1 MDKLFQDIRYGLRA
15 LLSKPAF
22 TIVAVL
28 ALALG
33 IGANTAIFSVVNSV
47 LLRPL
52 AYPESERLVM
62 VWEERTSLGFPADTP
77 APANFFD
84 CREQQSVFEDMAAMA
99 DRAFNLTGTG
109 EPEKIEGQRVS
120 ASFFPLFG
128 VAPMRGRAFL
138 PEDDMPESSPVVII
152 GHALWQRRFG
162 GDEGLLNQTISL
174 NGQPHTV
181 VGIMPPG
188 FDFPERN
195 QMWVPI
201 AFSQDE
207 ASRRGSHYLM
217 VVARLKQ
224 GVSLT
229 QAQTEMSAI
238 AARLEQ
244 QYPQTNTALGAK
256 VVPIHEELVGNLRPA
271 LLILL
276 GAVALVLLIACAN
289 VANLLLAR
297 AASRQKEI
305 AIRSALGAN
314 RSRLVRQF
322 LTESMLLSITGGA
335 AGLLLAFAGLKSL
348 TALIPPELFRGR
360 EISMDGSVL
369 IFTIAL
375 SLLTGAIFGLAPA
388 MQAAKINL
396 NETLKEGGKGTVAP
410 SRPRLRS
417 ALVIAEIA
425 LALVLLVGAGL
436 LINSFLRLS
445 NVEAGF
451 KTDNLLTV
459 EVVPQQNKYDTVEKR
474 TAFYT
479 QVLERVGALAGV
491 ESAGV
496 ITNLPLTFKG
506 NNASFT
512 VEGLPEPP
520 PDQVAIAATRL
531 ISPDYFRTM
540 SIQLVSG
547 RGFTRQDINDRAQ
560 VAIISET
567 MARTYWP
574 GEEAIGKRIK
584 IGRYSSTNPW
594 ITIIGVA
601 ANVRQFELETET
613 RPQLYLPYSQL
624 DFFEPRHLVVKT
636 TGDPLS
642 FVASAREAVW
652 SVDRDQ
658 PVSNVSTMETI
669 VSESLAGRRLTMLL
683 LGIFAGLALLL
694 AAVGIYG
701 LISYAVTQRTH
712 EIGIRMAL
720 GANSRNVLGMVVG
733 DSIRMIAI
741 GVGVGLAAAF
751 FLTRFM
757 RSLLFGV
764 SETDPVTF
772 AVIPALL
779 AAVALAA
786 TYIPARRA
794 TRVDPMV
801 ALRHE

>member
-84 CREQQSVFEDMAAMA
+84 WREQQSVFEDMAAMA

-335 AGLLLAFAGLKSL
+335 AGLLLAFAGLKAL

>member
-15 LLSKPAF
+15 LLNKPAF

-52 AYPESERLVM
+52 PYPDSERLVM
-62 VWEERTSLGFPADTP
+62 VWEERSSLGFPSDTP

-84 CREQQSVFEDMAAMA
+84 WREQQSVFEDMAAIA
-99 DRAFNLTGTG
+99 NRTINLTGTG
-109 EPEKIEGQRVS
+109 EPEKIEAQRVS
-120 ASFFPLFG
+120 ASFFPLVG
-128 VAPMRGRAFL
+128 VAPMRGRMFL
-138 PEDDMPESSPVVII
+138 PEDDRPESSRVVII

-162 GDEGLLNQTISL
+162 GDEGLLNQTIL
-174 NGQPHTV
+174 LDGQPHTV
-181 VGIMPPG
+181 VGIMPPD

-207 ASRRGSHYLM
+207 ASRRGSHYLL

-224 GVSLT
+224 GISLA

-244 QYPQTNTALGAK
+244 QYPATNTALGAK
-256 VVPIHEELVGNLRPA
+256 VVPIQEELVGNLRPA

-322 LTESMLLSITGGA
+322 LTESMLLSIMGGA
-335 AGLLLAFAGLKSL
+335 AGLLLAFVGVKSL

-360 EISMDGSVL
+360 EIFIDAWVL
-369 IFTIAL
+369 GFTIAL
-375 SLLTGAIFGLAPA
+375 SLLTGVIFGLAPA
-388 MQAAKINL
+388 IQSAKINL
-396 NETLKEGGKGTVAP
+396 NETLKEGGKGAGATV
-410 SRPRLRS
+410 RPRLRS
-417 ALVIAEIA
+417 ALVIAEIS

-445 NVEAGF
+445 NVEPGF
-451 KTDNLLTV
+451 KPENLLTV

-474 TAFYT
+474 AAFYSEM
-479 QVLERVGALAGV
+479 LERIGALAGV

-512 VEGLPEPP
+512 VEGRPEPP
-520 PDQVAIAATRL
+520 PDQVPIAATRA
-531 ISPDYFRTM
+531 ISPDYLRTM
-540 SIQLVSG
+540 SIQLMSG
-547 RGFTRQDINDRAQ
+547 RGFTRQDINDRAE

-574 GEEAIGKRIK
+574 GEEAVGKRIK
-584 IGRYSSTNPW
+584 IGRYNSTSPW
-594 ITIIGVA
+594 VTIIGVA

-613 RPQLYLPYSQL
+613 RPLLYLPYTQVGY
-624 DFFEPRHLVVKT
+624 FAPRHLVVKT
-636 TGDPLS
+636 AGEPLG
-642 FVASAREAVW
+642 FVAAVREAVW

-701 LISYAVTQRTH
+701 VISYAVAQRTH

-720 GANSRNVLGMVVG
+720 GASSRKVLGLVVG
-733 DSIRMIAI
+733 DSLKLIAI
-741 GVGVGLAAAF
+741 GVGLGLAAAF
-751 FLTRFM
+751 FLTRYM
-757 RSLLFGV
+757 RSLLYGV

-772 AVIPALL
+772 AVIPVLL

-786 TYIPARRA
+786 SYIPARRA

>member
-1 MDKLFQDIRYGLRA
+1 
-15 LLSKPAF
+15 
-22 TIVAVL
+22 
-28 ALALG
+28 
-33 IGANTAIFSVVNSV
+33 
-47 LLRPL
+47 
-52 AYPESERLVM
+52 
-62 VWEERTSLGFPADTP
+62 
-77 APANFFD
+77 
-84 CREQQSVFEDMAAMA
+84 
-99 DRAFNLTGTG
+99 
-109 EPEKIEGQRVS
+109 
-120 ASFFPLFG
+120 
-128 VAPMRGRAFL
+128 
-138 PEDDMPESSPVVII
+138 
-152 GHALWQRRFG
+152 
-162 GDEGLLNQTISL
+162 
-174 NGQPHTV
+174 
-181 VGIMPPG
+181 
-188 FDFPERN
+188 
-195 QMWVPI
+195 
-201 AFSQDE
+201 
-207 ASRRGSHYLM
+207 
-217 VVARLKQ
+217 
-224 GVSLT
+224 
-229 QAQTEMSAI
+229 
-238 AARLEQ
+238 
-244 QYPQTNTALGAK
+244 
-256 VVPIHEELVGNLRPA
+256 
-271 LLILL
+271 
-276 GAVALVLLIACAN
+276 
-289 VANLLLAR
+289 
-297 AASRQKEI
+297 
-305 AIRSALGAN
+305 
-314 RSRLVRQF
+314 
-322 LTESMLLSITGGA
+322 
-335 AGLLLAFAGLKSL
+335 
-348 TALIPPELFRGR
+348 
-360 EISMDGSVL
+360 MDGSVL

-375 SLLTGAIFGLAPA
+375 SLLTGVIFGLAPA

-624 DFFEPRHLVVKT
+624 GFFEPRHLVVKT
-636 TGDPLS
+636 AGDPLG
-642 FVASAREAVW
+642 FVASVREAVW

>member
-84 CREQQSVFEDMAAMA
+84 WREQQSVFEDMAAMA

-195 QMWVPI
+195 QMWLPI

-335 AGLLLAFAGLKSL
+335 AGLLLAFAGLKAL

-375 SLLTGAIFGLAPA
+375 SLLTGVIFGLAPA

>member
-1 MDKLFQDIRYGLRA
+1 
-15 LLSKPAF
+15 
-22 TIVAVL
+22 
-28 ALALG
+28 
-33 IGANTAIFSVVNSV
+33 
-47 LLRPL
+47 
-52 AYPESERLVM
+52 
-62 VWEERTSLGFPADTP
+62 
-77 APANFFD
+77 
-84 CREQQSVFEDMAAMA
+84 
-99 DRAFNLTGTG
+99 
-109 EPEKIEGQRVS
+109 
-120 ASFFPLFG
+120 
-128 VAPMRGRAFL
+128 
-138 PEDDMPESSPVVII
+138 
-152 GHALWQRRFG
+152 
-162 GDEGLLNQTISL
+162 
-174 NGQPHTV
+174 
-181 VGIMPPG
+181 
-188 FDFPERN
+188 
-195 QMWVPI
+195 
-201 AFSQDE
+201 
-207 ASRRGSHYLM
+207 
-217 VVARLKQ
+217 
-224 GVSLT
+224 
-229 QAQTEMSAI
+229 MSAI

-335 AGLLLAFAGLKSL
+335 AGLLLAFAGLKAL